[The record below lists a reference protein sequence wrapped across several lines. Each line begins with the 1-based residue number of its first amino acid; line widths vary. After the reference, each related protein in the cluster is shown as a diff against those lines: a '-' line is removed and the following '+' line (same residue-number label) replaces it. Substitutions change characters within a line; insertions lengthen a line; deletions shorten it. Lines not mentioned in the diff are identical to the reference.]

1 MMELRKTIEDTWN
14 KRELLKS
21 KKSIDCINTVIEEID
36 KGRLRIAII
45 LLALSY
51 VKSKLNT

>member
-21 KKSIDCINTVIEEID
+21 KKSIRYMIKLID
-36 KGRLRIAII
+36 WL
-45 LLALSY
+45 
-51 VKSKLNT
+51 KSKLILL